1 MRWISILFM
10 IGAVA
15 FAVFQARE
23 LIDQFVLNQAT
34 TQVQGIVTRSD
45 AQSPRHRA
53 HGRVWITFTYEY
65 NGARYE
71 SERIY
76 AADCILLMEGP
87 KYQELAARFA
97 AGSTVSVWVSDR
109 APEKGFL
116 LKCSRA
122 EPFAF
127 FLLACMAVV
136 GFGVGALPQARKM
149 SLTPVRGVTPALWE
163 LRSAS
168 SVRAR
173 WLTKLIGGGVLLAF
187 TLFVGIYGWV
197 SVPQEDRNKLWLLL
211 PAALASLC
219 GAGYTLVSGGGLWYS
234 RHAASMRVMV
244 DRVRAR
250 RGEPL
255 RIVVERSVR
264 KSAAVQAVD
273 VTLRCDRPVGKKY
286 ELLWSKTAQV
296 MDAEKISAAKRDVVR
311 AVATF
316 VVPVEMPPTNDDED
330 GQPAMW
336 SVYVHTHAKGPD
348 PSESWEIAVD

>member
-10 IGAVA
+10 IGAVI
-15 FAVFQARE
+15 FAVFQARA

-65 NGARYE
+65 NGVRYE

-76 AADCILLMEGP
+76 AADCTLLMEGP

-116 LKCSRA
+116 LKGSRA

-127 FLLACMAVV
+127 FLLACIGMM
-136 GFGVGALPQARKM
+136 GFGTGALPQARKA

-173 WLTKLIGGGVLLAF
+173 WLTKLIVGGVLLAL
-187 TLFVGIYGWV
+187 TLFVGIAGWV

-211 PAALASLC
+211 PAGLASLC
-219 GAGYTLVSGGGLWYS
+219 GAGYVLVSGGGLWYS

-286 ELLWSKTAQV
+286 ALLWSKTARV
-296 MDAEKISAAKRDVVR
+296 MEAENISATKRDVVR

>member
-10 IGAVA
+10 LGAVV
-15 FAVFQARE
+15 FAVFQARA
-23 LIDQFVLNQAT
+23 LVDQFVLNQAT

-116 LKCSRA
+116 LKGSRA

-127 FLLACMAVV
+127 FLLACIGMM
-136 GFGVGALPQARKM
+136 GFGTGALPQARKA

-173 WLTKLIGGGVLLAF
+173 WLTKLIVGGVLLAL
-187 TLFVGIYGWV
+187 TLLVGISGWV

-211 PAALASLC
+211 PAGLASLC
-219 GAGYTLVSGGGLWYS
+219 GAGYMLVSGGGLWYS

-244 DRVRAR
+244 DRVRAQ

-255 RIVVERSVR
+255 RIVVKRSVR

-273 VTLRCDRPVGKKY
+273 VTLRCDRPVGQKY
-286 ELLWSKTAQV
+286 ALLWSKTARV
-296 MDAEKISAAKRDVVR
+296 MEAEKISAAKRDVVR